1 MSNNDRWFVDK
12 KNMLYIAKDD
22 EDVLIQKNVRSAVRE
37 ADYIYTYA
45 VEGRKDSFCRIDFN
59 NLIPEYI
66 ADGSLSFGNRMFVKK
81 FVVLND
87 KMAYIAENMVGE
99 CNLYVLDMS
108 MRTTEKLDD
117 RLPDTSVNT
126 YELFL
131 DDEWIYYGAYNMN
144 GEYLLKNKIRYD
156 GTDKLLV
163 HDDKIFTQITFREK
177 LYKEVREWMN
187 SEALEKRGYSVNE

>member
-45 VEGRKDSFCRIDFN
+45 VEGRKDSFYRIDFN

-81 FVVLND
+81 ICCV
-87 KMAYIAENMVGE
+87 E
-99 CNLYVLDMS
+99 
-108 MRTTEKLDD
+108 
-117 RLPDTSVNT
+117 
-126 YELFL
+126 
-131 DDEWIYYGAYNMN
+131 
-144 GEYLLKNKIRYD
+144 
-156 GTDKLLV
+156 
-163 HDDKIFTQITFREK
+163 
-177 LYKEVREWMN
+177 
-187 SEALEKRGYSVNE
+187 